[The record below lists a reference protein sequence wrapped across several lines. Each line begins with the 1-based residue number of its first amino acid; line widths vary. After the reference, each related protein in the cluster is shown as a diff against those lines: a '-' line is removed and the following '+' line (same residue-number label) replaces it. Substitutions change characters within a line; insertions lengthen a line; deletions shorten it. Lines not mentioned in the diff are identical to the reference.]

1 MVAAESCIYLNSTS
15 IGNKIGTNYSDY
27 DFLKTNEDDSFY
39 YRLSTMQLCTN
50 SANTLTGM
58 RAIVAKIVVS
68 TNTTGTFIP
77 LNRFGAV
84 TDTGIT
90 CSNFTLDYQNSEFV
104 QTMTVFYTSQ
114 LITKVTLTSSTGK
127 TLSKGLTVS
136 GATS

>member
-1 MVAAESCIYLNSTS
+1 
-15 IGNKIGTNYSDY
+15 
-27 DFLKTNEDDSFY
+27 
-39 YRLSTMQLCTN
+39 
-50 SANTLTGM
+50 M

-127 TLSKGLTVS
+127 TLSRGLTVS
-136 GATS
+136 GVTS